1 MTGAVDHAPRSALV
15 LQGGGARGAYQVG
28 ALKAIAEI
36 ARGRNSPFQIVCG
49 ASVGAINAAPIAAAS
64 SDFRHGVQRLER
76 LWRSLRS
83 GSIYDAR
90 AHILLMTGARWFWT
104 MMKGHF
110 GINAP
115 CSLFD
120 NTPLRRLLEREFDP
134 GDVGA
139 AIRAGTLHALC
150 ITASSYEEG
159 KAVTFFEGG
168 AEIEPWARARRRGE
182 RAAICAKHL
191 MASSALPFVFS
202 PERLENG
209 YYGDGSLRLT
219 APLAPA
225 IHSGAERVLVIA
237 ARDSRSKPAPGAE
250 PGKVPTIGEMAGH
263 ALDIL
268 FNDTLDADHERL
280 TRVNETLSLL
290 TPEALAKTPLKVI
303 ETLMLSPS
311 RDLRDIAQDHASE
324 MPVVVRHLLRS
335 VGSWGSDGRLLSYLL
350 FEPGYVGA
358 LIDLGYG
365 DTMDKADDIRAFLG
379 DAALGQTA
387 S

>member
-1 MTGAVDHAPRSALV
+1 MNAPGGHGPRSALV

-36 ARGRNSPFQIVCG
+36 AQRRDSPFQIVCG

-64 SDFRHGVQRLER
+64 SDFGQGVDRLER

-90 AHILLMTGARWFWT
+90 AHVLLMTGARWFWT

-134 GDVGA
+134 SKVGA
-139 AIRAGTLHALC
+139 AIREGTLHALC
-150 ITASSYEEG
+150 ITASSYDEG
-159 KAVTFFEGG
+159 KAVTFFEGHPG
-168 AEIEPWARARRRGE
+168 IGPWERARRRGE
-182 RAAICAKHL
+182 RAAIGAQHL
-191 MASSALPFVFS
+191 MASSALPFVFP
-202 PERLENG
+202 PEHLEGG
-209 YYGDGSLRLT
+209 YFGDGSLRLT

-225 IHSGAERVLVIA
+225 IHSGAERLLVVA
-237 ARDSRSKPAPGAE
+237 ARDSHTKRGPSSV

-290 TPEALAKTPLKVI
+290 TPEARAKTPLKVI
-303 ETLMLSPS
+303 ETMMLSPS
-311 RDLRDIAQDHASE
+311 QDLRDIAQDHATE

-350 FEPGYVGA
+350 FEPGYIGA
-358 LIDLGYG
+358 LIDLGYA
-365 DTMDKADDIRAFLG
+365 DTMNRAGEIGDFLRG
-379 DAALGQTA
+379 GTPRDAWG
-387 S
+387 

>member
-1 MTGAVDHAPRSALV
+1 MRSPRQPPFL
-15 LQGGGARGAYQVG
+15 ARKTYRRRRMMDA
-28 ALKAIAEI
+28 
-36 ARGRNSPFQIVCG
+36 ARLLPLLGIFLFLL
-49 ASVGAINAAPIAAAS
+49 PILWQPRLTPEP
-64 SDFRHGVQRLER
+64 DTVHGVVYLF
-76 LWRSLRS
+76 
-83 GSIYDAR
+83 
-90 AHILLMTGARWFWT
+90 GAWT
-104 MMKGHF
+104 
-110 GINAP
+110 
-115 CSLFD
+115 
-120 NTPLRRLLEREFDP
+120 
-134 GDVGA
+134 
-139 AIRAGTLHALC
+139 
-150 ITASSYEEG
+150 
-159 KAVTFFEGG
+159 
-168 AEIEPWARARRRGE
+168 
-182 RAAICAKHL
+182 
-191 MASSALPFVFS
+191 
-202 PERLENG
+202 
-209 YYGDGSLRLT
+209 
-219 APLAPA
+219 
-225 IHSGAERVLVIA
+225 VLVIA

-311 RDLRDIAQDHASE
+311 RDLRDIAQDHARE

-358 LIDLGYG
+358 LLDLGYG